1 MLYLMGSGL
10 YAEALQLLQGRIAE
24 TLQHSLPLSLA
35 ARAERLERELQL
47 ARANAAG
54 NAELASILEEL
65 VEYVAAQRK
74 AIELAAKLASR
85 AGSPSLK
92 VAFARLSLSETK
104 LCELIANLAST
115 YKRQE
120 SRQ

>member
-1 MLYLMGSGL
+1 LLYLMGSVL

-24 TLQHSLPLSLA
+24 ALQHSLPLSLA

-54 NAELASILEEL
+54 NAELVSILEEL

>member
-1 MLYLMGSGL
+1 MGSVL

-24 TLQHSLPLSLA
+24 ALQHSLPLSLA

-54 NAELASILEEL
+54 NAELVSILEEL

>member
-1 MLYLMGSGL
+1 LLYLMGSGL

-24 TLQHSLPLSLA
+24 TLQRSLPLSLA

-85 AGSPSLK
+85 AGTPSLK

>member
-1 MLYLMGSGL
+1 LLYLMGSVL

-24 TLQHSLPLSLA
+24 ALQHSLPLSLA

>member
-1 MLYLMGSGL
+1 MLYLMGSVL

-24 TLQHSLPLSLA
+24 ALQHSLPLSLA

-54 NAELASILEEL
+54 NAELVSILEEL

>member
-1 MLYLMGSGL
+1 LLYLMGSGL

-104 LCELIANLAST
+104 FCELIANLAST